1 MKEKKVKK
9 IKKIFKKIEEETDKQ
24 LDLIR
29 SQRSKELEK
38 IKGVDRFYDGSDQ
51 KNNRIR
57 KWGYKRNYR

>member
-9 IKKIFKKIEEETDKQ
+9 IKKFFKKIEEETDKQ